1 MVIAGKIRFV
11 FSLLV
16 TLSAVFC
23 LSAQAASVREFN
35 LETGKTYSYKVSIDL
50 GNRTIFETAADQ
62 ISRGEVIELS
72 GNITWFETIFVIQ
85 NFNNDY
91 ASISIRVD
99 SLSANLKSSVDS
111 AMSEIEIHAL
121 KDSVVIMQN
130 DSVVSI
136 YDPEHS
142 AKDAASDFYE
152 KLLFV
157 GEDMKMLVYPDGEI
171 INITEN
177 KNLWQ
182 LSRALIGLPGE
193 GFLEVVFPQ
202 NQAKWEQ
209 TIEIDNIGDFELKS
223 KPSPMVMNYSL
234 SPASG
239 QIDFSGSLFIRK
251 LSSQVTIPG
260 LNDEINLTLNNFAI
274 TKEGNAL
281 FSKAAGTLKKLEY
294 TLSQNGNLAA
304 KDVGPDESLIDL
316 RSENVTKVQYELLP

>member
-1 MVIAGKIRFV
+1 MVIQNKIKTAF
-11 FSLLV
+11 LLTIIFCAV
-16 TLSAVFC
+16 LATSARTA
-23 LSAQAASVREFN
+23 SALEFN
-35 LETGKTYSYKVSIDL
+35 LETGKVYSFRVDIDL
-50 GNRTIFETAADQ
+50 SNRTIFETAADQ

-72 GNITWFETIFVIQ
+72 GNITWFETIFVIE

-99 SLSANLKSSVDS
+99 SLDAILKSSVDS
-111 AMSEIEIHAL
+111 VMSGIKIHAL
-121 KDSVVIMQN
+121 KDSIVIMRD

-142 AKDAASDFYE
+142 GKDAASDFYE
-152 KLLFV
+152 RLLFV
-157 GEDMKMLVYPDGEI
+157 GEYMKMLVYPDGEI

-182 LSRALIGLPGE
+182 LSRDLIGLPGE

-209 TIEIDNIGDFELKS
+209 TIEVANIGDFELS
-223 KPSPMVMNYSL
+223 NKPSPLVMNYSL
-234 SPASG
+234 KPSTG

-251 LSSQVTIPG
+251 LSSKVTIPG
-260 LNDEINLTLNNFAI
+260 LNDEISLTLDNFAI
-274 TKEGNAL
+274 TKEGNAS
-281 FSKAAGTLKKLEY
+281 FSKTAGTLQKVEY
-294 TLSQNGNLAA
+294 TLSQNGNLDA

-316 RSENVTKVQYELLP
+316 RSENVIKVKYQLLP